1 MARWTRW
8 SLGALSMGVM
18 VGLGLS
24 ALGATDP
31 GAAEGKTERTPEEE
45 VRPSPERGREE
56 IIALLSR
63 KEQDLER
70 REATLLAREQ
80 DLRAAEEEVTRRLT
94 ELQATR
100 DEIRGMLTGLDDQRA
115 AKVTGLV
122 KMFEAMKAPQAA
134 QILMEQE
141 PAIALEVLGRMKKDK
156 AGKVL
161 AAMPPKRAAWFAD
174 RLGGPSLMADAELAK

>member
-8 SLGALSMGVM
+8 SVGALTMGVM

-24 ALGATDP
+24 AMGATDAGK
-31 GAAEGKTERTPEEE
+31 GADEARIPEEE

-63 KEQDLER
+63 KEQDLQR

-80 DLRAAEEEVTRRLT
+80 DLRAAEEEVTKRLT
-94 ELQATR
+94 EVQAVR
-100 DEIRGMLTGLDDQRA
+100 EEIRGMLTGLDDKRA
-115 AKVTGLV
+115 AKVAGLV
-122 KMFEAMKAPQAA
+122 KMFESIKSQQAA
-134 QILMEQE
+134 QILLEQE
-141 PAIALEVLGRMKKDK
+141 PAIALEILSRMKKDK
-156 AGKVL
+156 AGKAL

-174 RLGGPSLMADAELAK
+174 RLGGPALMADAELAK